1 MWTFYIYIYIY
12 FFSLIFFIKH
22 MRVIMQH
29 CANNVKSIILVMYFE
44 SLTAA
49 LIGGTATAVSST
61 TA

>member
-1 MWTFYIYIYIY
+1 
-12 FFSLIFFIKH
+12 

>member
-1 MWTFYIYIYIY
+1 MDILHLHLHLL
-12 FFSLIFFIKH
+12 FSLIFFIN